1 MTLYEYGEVEGGDK
15 WDEVIYGEEAKK
27 NQLEDIRIHVNHR
40 SASMN

>member
-27 NQLEDIRIHVNHR
+27 KSIRGY
-40 SASMN
+40 